1 MKSEEIAVLRIL
13 YKHYGPIKLSNL
25 IEGFPDKSKS
35 LIFDAVS
42 RLQLLSYLNMIECSS
57 VLYVALNRQMRR
69 NVYNL
74 LENAFEQ
81 YSAIKREENKKL
93 ISHHIQAKHETRS
106 ECSYKP
112 DAETHGNKELW
123 LRIPKRAIKF
133 SASMLVFSFVILG
146 TISALNSQSTSNSG
160 TYTGRDEST
169 SFMFA
174 SSSPFATEI
183 QKGKIIPVEHLY
195 DSQQNKAYSSKPAIY
210 EGIFTKVVS
219 ESSSNDLPVYYHYII
234 SEKYGLLLLEPVIPV
249 VVTSD
254 LNSSLP
260 TMSDTHGRQVSST

>member
-1 MKSEEIAVLRIL
+1 
-13 YKHYGPIKLSNL
+13 
-25 IEGFPDKSKS
+25 
-35 LIFDAVS
+35 
-42 RLQLLSYLNMIECSS
+42 
-57 VLYVALNRQMRR
+57 MRR
-69 NVYNL
+69 HVYNL

-81 YSAIKREENKKL
+81 YSAIKREENEKL
-93 ISHHIQAKHETRS
+93 ISHPIQAKHETRS

-112 DAETHGNKELW
+112 DAETHGNKGLW

-160 TYTGRDEST
+160 AYTGRDEST

-183 QKGKIIPVEHLY
+183 QKGQTIPVELLY

-219 ESSSNDLPVYYHYII
+219 ESSSNDDLPVYYHYII
-234 SEKYGLLLLEPVIPV
+234 SEKYGLLLLEPVIAV

-260 TMSDTHGRQVSST
+260 TISDTHGKQVSST